1 MTRDQ
6 TRDPRPADP
15 RPTYRDVEARDLQR
29 LVDLDAVCFS
39 PETRYNH
46 EVMRFYAFHRN
57 SRGIAAV
64 DERDFI
70 VAFIIVHLL
79 RTGIGEVV
87 TIDVA
92 PEARRLHLGETLMR
106 QGEEWLLSRGA
117 RGIYLEV
124 DEDNEAAIAL
134 YEKLGYEV
142 RQPFLEDGKRR
153 LFMEKAL

>member
-1 MTRDQ
+1 MPKPEHRMPKIE
-6 TRDPRPADP
+6 RAAIRLRA
-15 RPTYRDVEARDLQR
+15 VVAEDLQR
-29 LVDLDAVCFS
+29 LVELDAVCFS

-124 DEDNEAAIAL
+124 DEDNEAAFAL

-153 LFMEKAL
+153 LLMEKAL